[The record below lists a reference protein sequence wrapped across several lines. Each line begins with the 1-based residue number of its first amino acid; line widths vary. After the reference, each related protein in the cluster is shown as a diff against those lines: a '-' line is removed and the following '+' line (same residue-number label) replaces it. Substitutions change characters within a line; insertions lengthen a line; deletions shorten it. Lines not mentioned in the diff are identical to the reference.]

1 MGYKFFENKDCEYY
15 PCHKAERINCLFCFC
30 PLYST
35 DCGGNCKW
43 IYDRNGKLI
52 KDCSDCII
60 PHTNG
65 GYEYVTGR
73 LAGKGDK
80 KMEEHMSLKQIM
92 ELDKKY
98 YMNTFGE
105 RIPLCFTE
113 GNGIELTSTDG
124 SVYKDFF
131 AGIAVCSLGYN
142 YERLTRELTE
152 QVKQL
157 LHTSSVYY
165 VENQARLAEML
176 VKHSCGDR
184 VFFCST
190 GAEANEGAIKLA
202 KKYQVEKGNKNKIE
216 FVTLKNS
223 FHGRTLATVAATGQ
237 PKYQAPYQPLIEKF
251 VHIDRDDISALE
263 NAVNEN
269 TAGIMIELIQ
279 GESGVNPVSREF
291 AEKAAELCRQ
301 NDIALI
307 VDEVQT
313 GIGRTGKLFAY
324 ELFDIEPDIVT
335 MAKGLG
341 GGVPIGAFCAN
352 EKFASAFKPGDHGTT
367 FGGNPL
373 STRAGLVVLDELVN
387 GGILENVRE
396 TGTYL
401 FDKLGQLAD
410 VNPKIADVRGQ
421 GLMCGVEFSEPI
433 AKEIGE
439 KLRANKV
446 LVGVVG
452 DRVLRIV
459 PPLVVTKSDID
470 YLINALKEA
479 I

>member
-35 DCGGNCKW
+35 VCGGNCKW

-60 PHTNG
+60 PHTEG

-98 YMNTFGE
+98 YMNTFGD

-113 GNGIELTSTDG
+113 GNGIELTATDG

-142 YERLTRELTE
+142 HERLTRELTE

-157 LHTSSVYY
+157 IHTSSVYY
-165 VENQARLAEML
+165 VENQARLAELL
-176 VKHSCGDR
+176 VKNSCGDR

-291 AEKAAELCRQ
+291 AEKAAELCEQ

-324 ELFDIEPDIVT
+324 ELYDLQPDIVT

-410 VNPKIADVRGQ
+410 VNPQIADVRGQ

-439 KLRANKV
+439 KLRTNKV